1 MNPEDVA
8 TAARDVAAKR
18 EALTTALEQRDAAIR
33 RAFAEGW
40 PIGALAEVTGL
51 TRARIA
57 SILGHPFQR
66 VGRPS
71 APAAR
76 SATKDH

>member
-1 MNPEDVA
+1 MNLEDVSS
-8 TAARDVAAKR
+8 AARDVTTKR
-18 EALTTALEQRDAAIR
+18 EALTTALDQRDAAIR
-33 RAFAEGW
+33 RAFAAGW
-40 PIGALAEVTGL
+40 PIGALAEATSL

-57 SILGHPFQR
+57 SILGHPYLR

-76 SATKDH
+76 PTSSDH